1 MKNHLST
8 FKNFFDL
15 KKIYTL
21 IFITLAL
28 WSIFAYNTITNLIQ
42 SQKIYA
48 EIINLS
54 GKQRMLSQKTTLI
67 GKRYIEEKNPD
78 LKSHLKELI
87 DLMEKDHNYIIKNLT
102 SEKIKNIYFN
112 QPYNLDYEVKNYIM
126 MLKSF
131 YDSMN
136 LNILEEIEK
145 TSFELLPKLN
155 HAVNIFE
162 IESDMKTQEL
172 LIREQ
177 FILMGTLLTLFLEAL
192 FIVIPSIKLAKRKEE
207 ELNQLNKELEERIK
221 LAVEENNKKE
231 KVIQKQLYTNQTA
244 ELINNIAHQW
254 RQPLS
259 IISTIASGM
268 KIQKQIG
275 SLEDSE
281 IENNLESI
289 IKKTQYLSTTID
301 QLDNFISKED
311 NIIDINIIRA
321 TKNVLKMLDCI
332 LEYNKINIQT
342 TFPPKELFVR
352 GNITD
357 FTTIFSHILNNSQ
370 EALINRDI
378 KIKQIFID
386 ISSEGNYAVISIE
399 DNAGGIEESL
409 LPKIFDMYFTTKHK
423 GQGTGLG
430 LYLTKTI
437 VEKRFKGKISANTT
451 KIGTRFVIKLPIIQT
466 SNN

>member
-1 MKNHLST
+1 MKKHLN
-8 FKNFFDL
+8 KVRNFFDL
-15 KKIYTL
+15 KIIYAL
-21 IFITLAL
+21 IFATLAF
-28 WSIFAYNTITNLIQ
+28 WSIFAYNTITNLIK
-42 SQKIYA
+42 SQKVYA

-67 GKRYIEEKNPD
+67 GKRYLEENNIE
-78 LKSHLKELI
+78 LKEHLKELI
-87 DLMEKDHNYIIKNLT
+87 DLMEKDHNYIIKHLT
-102 SEKIKNIYFN
+102 SEKIKKIYFN
-112 QPYNLDYEVKNYIM
+112 HPYNLDYEVKNYLM

-131 YDSMN
+131 YSTE
-136 LNILEEIEK
+136 NIKILKEIEK

-162 IESDMKTQEL
+162 SESDMKTQEL

-177 FILMGTLLTLFLEAL
+177 FILIGTLLTLFFEAL
-192 FIVIPSIKLAKRKEE
+192 FIVIPSIKFAKRKEE
-207 ELNQLNKELEERIK
+207 ELNKLNKELEERIN
-221 LAVEENNKKE
+221 LAVDENNKKE
-231 KVIQKQLYTNQTA
+231 KVIQKQYYINQTA

-268 KIQKQIG
+268 KIQKQVG
-275 SLEDSE
+275 SLEDNE
-281 IENNLESI
+281 IEKNLDSI
-289 IKKTQYLSTTID
+289 IRKTQYLSNTID

-311 NIIDINIIRA
+311 NIININVTKA

-332 LEYNKINIQT
+332 LEYNQINIIT
-342 TFPPKELFVR
+342 TYPKNELFVR

-370 EALINRDI
+370 EALIKRDV
-378 KIKQIFID
+378 KIKQVFIN
-386 ISSEGNYAVISIE
+386 ISLENNYAIISIE
-399 DNAGGIEESL
+399 DNAGGIDESIMN
-409 LPKIFDMYFTTKHK
+409 KIFDIYFTTKHK

-437 VEKRFKGKISANTT
+437 VEKRFKGDITANTT
-451 KIGTRFVIKLPIIQT
+451 KVGTKFIIRLPIIQT

>member
-28 WSIFAYNTITNLIQ
+28 WSIFAYNTITNLIK

-67 GKRYIEEKNPD
+67 GKRYIEENNPD

-112 QPYNLDYEVKNYIM
+112 HPYNLDYEVKNYIM

-131 YDSMN
+131 YDSLN
-136 LNILEEIEK
+136 LHILEEIEK

-231 KVIQKQLYTNQTA
+231 KVIQKQHYTNQTA

-342 TFPPKELFVR
+342 TFPQKELFVR

-370 EALINRDI
+370 EALIKRDV
-378 KIKQIFID
+378 KIKQVFID
-386 ISSEGNYAVISIE
+386 ITSEDNFAVISIE

-437 VEKRFKGKISANTT
+437 VEKKFKGEILADTT
-451 KIGTRFVIKLPIIQT
+451 KVGTRFVIKLPIIQT

>member
-102 SEKIKNIYFN
+102 SEKIKTIYFN

-259 IISTIASGM
+259 VITTSISGLRIKQEMGMEMTTESISQTADTIISHANYLSKTIDDFRDFIKNDNKKEIFNLLEVINNTINILNATLKSNHINLILNLDNTISYDGYPNQLSQVILNIVNNA
-268 KIQKQIG
+268 KDALQEKNQNDKQI
-275 SLEDSE
+275 E
-281 IENNLESI
+281 I
-289 IKKTQYLSTTID
+289 KTTKNETTIKIE
-301 QLDNFISKED
+301 IS
-311 NIIDINIIRA
+311 
-321 TKNVLKMLDCI
+321 
-332 LEYNKINIQT
+332 
-342 TFPPKELFVR
+342 
-352 GNITD
+352 
-357 FTTIFSHILNNSQ
+357 
-370 EALINRDI
+370 
-378 KIKQIFID
+378 
-386 ISSEGNYAVISIE
+386 
-399 DNAGGIEESL
+399 DNAGGINEEIKN
-409 LPKIFDMYFTTKHK
+409 KIF
-423 GQGTGLG
+423 
-430 LYLTKTI
+430 
-437 VEKRFKGKISANTT
+437 
-451 KIGTRFVIKLPIIQT
+451 
-466 SNN
+466 

>member
-28 WSIFAYNTITNLIQ
+28 WSIFAYNTITNLIK

-221 LAVEENNKKE
+221 LAVKENNQKE

-275 SLEDSE
+275 SLEDID
-281 IENNLESI
+281 IEKNLESI

-311 NIIDINIIRA
+311 NIIDINIIKA

-332 LEYNKINIQT
+332 LEYNQINIQT
-342 TFPPKELFVR
+342 TFPQKELFVR

-437 VEKRFKGKISANTT
+437 VEKKFKGNILADTT
-451 KIGTRFVIKLPIIQT
+451 KVGTRFVIKLPIIQT
-466 SNN
+466 SKN

>member
-1 MKNHLST
+1 MKNHLTTVKS
-8 FKNFFDL
+8 FFDL
-15 KKIYTL
+15 KKIYIL

-28 WSIFAYNTITNLIQ
+28 WSIFAYNTITHLIK

-67 GKRYIEEKNPD
+67 GKRYIEENNKE
-78 LKSHLKELI
+78 LKEHLKELI
-87 DLMEKDHNYIIKNLT
+87 DLMEKDHNYIIKHLT
-102 SEKIKNIYFN
+102 SDKIKKIYFSH
-112 QPYNLDYEVKNYIM
+112 PYNLDYEVKNYIM

-131 YDSMN
+131 YFSEN
-136 LNILEEIEK
+136 INILKEIEQ
-145 TSFELLPKLN
+145 TSFKLLPKLN
-155 HAVNIFE
+155 YSVNVFE
-162 IESDMKTQEL
+162 SESDMKTQEL

-207 ELNQLNKELEERIK
+207 ELNQLNIDLKEKIK
-221 LAVEENNKKE
+221 LAVDENNKKE
-231 KVIQKQLYTNQTA
+231 KVIQKQYYVNQTA

-275 SLEDSE
+275 TLEDTE
-281 IENNLESI
+281 IERNLDSI
-289 IKKTQYLSTTID
+289 IKKTQYLSNTID

-332 LEYNKINIQT
+332 LEYNQINIKT
-342 TFPPKELFVR
+342 TFSQKELFVR

-370 EALINRDI
+370 EALINKDV
-378 KIKQIFID
+378 KIKQVFID

-437 VEKRFKGKISANTT
+437 VEKKFKGDILADTT
-451 KIGTRFVIKLPIIQT
+451 KVGTKITIKLPIIQI

>member
-42 SQKIYA
+42 SHKIYA

-112 QPYNLDYEVKNYIM
+112 HPYNLDYEVQNYVM

-268 KIQKQIG
+268 KVQKQIG

-370 EALINRDI
+370 EALIKRDV
-378 KIKQIFID
+378 KIKQVFID
-386 ISSEGNYAVISIE
+386 ITSEETYAVISIE

-437 VEKRFKGKISANTT
+437 VEKKFKGDILADTT
-451 KIGTRFVIKLPIIQT
+451 KVGTKITIKLPIIQT